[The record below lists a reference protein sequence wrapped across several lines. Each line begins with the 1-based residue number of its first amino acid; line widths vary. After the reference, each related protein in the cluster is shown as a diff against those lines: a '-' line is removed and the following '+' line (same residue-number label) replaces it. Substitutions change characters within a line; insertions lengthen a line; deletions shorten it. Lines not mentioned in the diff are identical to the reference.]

1 MAIHFSWCWTS
12 RRRISIPK
20 VKAACRKAI
29 LSVRRR
35 GGIVVVIAHR
45 PKALDGVDHVLVIA
59 EGRVQSFGRK
69 EDVLTKVL
77 QRPVPLKVVA
87 DGQGATRWTAR

>member
-1 MAIHFSWCWTS
+1 MVLGSSRPS
-12 RRRISIPK
+12 RRVS
-20 VKAACRKAI
+20 AAGRM
-29 LSVRRR
+29 RRR

-69 EDVLTKVL
+69 EDVFKKVL
-77 QRPVPLKVVA
+77 RTPAPLKVVA
-87 DGQGATRWTAR
+87 DSQGAMRWKAG